1 MKAQVAVHL
10 NFTIAQEKKSV
21 NPDKIHTDDKH
32 IFCNQNLV
40 MQVIFQKIVCR
51 HFFEVSSIGLK
62 AEDQQMDEIY
72 NHMIWS
78 VRTTKELRS

>member
-21 NPDKIHTDDKH
+21 NPDKIHTDDKN

-40 MQVIFQKIVCR
+40 MQVIFQKIVR
-51 HFFEVSSIGLK
+51 RYFFEVSSIGLK
-62 AEDQQMDEIY
+62 AEHQKWMKYIITRFGQCEQQR
-72 NHMIWS
+72 N
-78 VRTTKELRS
+78 

>member
-40 MQVIFQKIVCR
+40 MQVIFQKIVR
-51 HFFEVSSIGLK
+51 RYFFEVS
-62 AEDQQMDEIY
+62 AMDEIY